1 MDGKTFIRWVGACAV
16 GEALGL
22 TLSGLIAALVG
33 VVVSP
38 DIGSPDPLFL
48 RAAMIAA
55 GFVEGACVGAAQV
68 SVLRGLWGSV
78 SAPKFIVMS
87 GAGMALGWA
96 LGSYL
101 ISGTESFNNPD
112 LGTMLFAA
120 LVSGLGL
127 GVVLGALQTWALG
140 RVAVA
145 RRWAGANAVGWSLA
159 MVVSFFGTNA
169 MPAGAYGPGALGVLL
184 VTGAAM
190 GAVVGVSTAV
200 LALASLRRD

>member
-1 MDGKTFIRWVGACAV
+1 MDGKTFIRWVGACAA

-22 TLSGLIAALVG
+22 SLSGVIAALVG
-33 VVVSP
+33 VLASP
-38 DIGSPDPLFL
+38 EIGSPDPLLL
-48 RAAMIAA
+48 RGAMVAA
-55 GFVEGACVGAAQV
+55 GFVEGACIGAAQV
-68 SVLRGLWGSV
+68 SILRHLFGDVSV
-78 SAPKFIVMS
+78 PKFILMS

-127 GVVLGALQTWALG
+127 GVVLGAMQTWALG
-140 RVAVA
+140 RVAGA
-145 RRWAGANAVGWSLA
+145 RRWVAGNAVGWSLA
-159 MVVSFFGTNA
+159 MMISFFGTNA